1 MPATTATLASVFLAS
16 LGIGAPIHYTDG
28 HYARIETVLADLDYL
43 GIHQIRT
50 GAWWHGMQGEW
61 AYDRAVR
68 RGVRF
73 DMVLGA
79 TDALK
84 PALAQIAHFAA
95 AHPGSLVAIEGPNEI
110 NNFGARYHGMTG
122 APAAVAFQDDLYAGV
137 AADPVLRGT
146 IVYSYT
152 MNAGASST
160 SGYDYAAIHPYAV
173 DGRPPRWFLANNI
186 ATVPAG
192 KRFVVTET
200 GYPTV
205 PADKDGVDAE
215 TQAVY
220 NLDMIFD
227 AAGAG
232 AAAVFLYELLDAYPD
247 PGGHDAGK
255 HFGLFDYD
263 NKPKPI
269 AVALHNLARLIAP
282 GGGRFSPGSLDVAL
296 SGAGPPTGTMLLQR
310 APAVFDLVVWDETPL
325 WNRQTHQAIAPAIRS
340 RTVRFGTVQARV
352 AVFDP
357 LRGTEPVAVY
367 HAVSSV
373 TLALGSHPLVVE
385 ASARTMA
392 LGNEQ

>member
-1 MPATTATLASVFLAS
+1 VTATTATLASVFLAS

-61 AYDRAVR
+61 AYDRAAR

-84 PALAQIAHFAA
+84 PALAQIAQFAA

-152 MNAGASST
+152 MNAGATST
-160 SGYDYAAIHPYAV
+160 SGYDFAAIHPYAV

-192 KRFVVTET
+192 ERFVVTET
-200 GYPTV
+200 GYPTL
-205 PADKDGVDAE
+205 PADKDGIDPE

-220 NLDMIFD
+220 NLDMLFD

-247 PGGHDAGK
+247 PAGHDAGK

-263 NKPKPI
+263 NRPKPI
-269 AVALHNLARLIAP
+269 ATALHNLAQILAP
-282 GGGRFSPGSLDVAL
+282 ASGAFAPGSLDFAEA
-296 SGAGPPTGTMLLQR
+296 GAVPPAATMLLQK
-310 APAVFDLVVWDETPL
+310 APAVFDLVVWDETAL
-325 WNRQTHQAIAPAIRS
+325 WNRQTHRAIAPVV
-340 RTVRFGTVQARV
+340 RTRTIRFGTQQGRV
-352 AVFDP
+352 AVYDP
-357 LRGTEPVAVY
+357 LRGTAPVAVY
-367 HAVSSV
+367 HAVSAV

-385 ASARTMA
+385 VAARA
-392 LGNEQ
+392 NGLGEGQ